1 MGVVTTGLSPKLL
14 WPGLNKVFGTAYNE
28 WPDEYSILFDKETSS
43 KAYEEDLSLS
53 GTGLAVLKTEGGG
66 ITYDDMRQEFL
77 HRYIH
82 KTYAL
87 GIIFTEEFLEDNQY
101 DMNAFFKKAK
111 SLKFSMKQTMEILAA
126 NVYNRAFTAGYT
138 FGDGKTLCAS
148 DHPTAVGGSFSNMPS
163 VASDLS
169 EASLEQAA
177 IDIAGF
183 KDSRGNLISIMPET
197 LIISKENLF
206 EAERI
211 LKSTL
216 QNDSANNA
224 INALRSTGMFRN
236 GAKVNHYFT
245 DPDAWFIRTNCPNGM
260 KMFERKAL
268 SFAMD
273 NDFDT
278 SNAKYKASFRV
289 SFGMSDPRGIYG
301 SAGA

>member
-1 MGVVTTGLSPKLL
+1 MGVISSGVSPKLL
-14 WPGLNKVFGTAYNE
+14 EVGLNKIFGLAYNE
-28 WPDEYSILFDKETSS
+28 WPDEYKILFDEETST

-53 GTGLAVLKTEGGG
+53 GTGLAVLKSEGGG
-66 ITYDDMRQEFL
+66 ITYDDMRQEFI
-77 HRYIH
+77 HRYTH

-101 DMNAFFKKAK
+101 DISAFFKKAK

-126 NVYNRAFTAGYT
+126 NVYNRAFSASYT
-138 FGDGKTLCAS
+138 FGDGKALCAA

-163 VASDLS
+163 VATDLS

-216 QNDSANNA
+216 NEGTSNNA
-224 INALRSTGMFRN
+224 INALRSTGMFKN

-260 KMFERKAL
+260 KCFKRKPL

-278 SNAKYKASFRV
+278 SNAKYKAYFRV
-289 SFGMSDPRGIYG
+289 SFGASDPRGIYG